1 MNEIF
6 DFSKNYA
13 YELRCG
19 NFMSRSNIHSMHFEI
34 VSIPNIAI
42 KIGIKYLTKSK
53 KHAFLRFLKVKL
65 KKGSRGLPF

>member
-1 MNEIF
+1 MKEIF

-42 KIGIKYLTKSK
+42 KTGIKYLTKLK
-53 KHAFLRFLKVKL
+53 KHAFLQSLKVKL